1 MATNNQPINTSGRG
15 PVAGHYRTLTQAL
28 AVAMP
33 KCIIWRET
41 GEGTPISVKELYD
54 FARKQ
59 DEESPLSP
67 EQFYMVSREGA
78 IGISPGLEW
87 LTRWMFIPMEP
98 GQEWDFVFRNMQEEL
113 QTEAAVEKAIEEAVQ
128 RGLAA
133 EKAAKVAAAA
143 APKAPIPPVAPPPAP
158 RR

>member
-78 IGISPGLEW
+78 IGLSPGLEY
-87 LTRWMFIPMEP
+87 LTQWIFVPMEP
-98 GQEWDFVFRNMQEEL
+98 CPLRDFMHKRFNEMS
-113 QTEAAVEKAIEEAVQ
+113 KAIADTYNTYQAQVQ
-128 RGLAA
+128 QNTNQ
-133 EKAAKVAAAA
+133 
-143 APKAPIPPVAPPPAP
+143 
-158 RR
+158 